1 MWKSLDIAG
10 MIAPGNVFLA
20 PLAGYTNLPFREM
33 CSRLG
38 AGLTF
43 TEMVSAKGLHYGS
56 EETRSLLRAGD
67 IRPRAAQLFGSDP
80 DIMREACE
88 SEALAPFDLID
99 INMGCPM
106 PKIVNNGEG
115 SALLEN
121 FPLAERVISA
131 CAKSGKRISVKFRVG
146 VRRGDK
152 LAAEFAKLCEGAGAC
167 MVTVHGRTRDMIYA
181 GEPDY
186 GEIAAAKNAVGIPV
200 IANGGIFSRKDA
212 EEMMK
217 RTGADGVMIARA
229 ALYRPQVFCDILGT
243 QAPPI
248 RGLYFRQL
256 DETLALY
263 GERFALVFMRK
274 MAAFYCK
281 GYAGAAEFKR
291 RLFSAGSVAEL
302 REVAD
307 EVFPR
312 AIE

>member
-10 MIAPGNVFLA
+10 MITPVNVFLA

-186 GEIAAAKNAVGIPV
+186 GQIAAAKNAVGIPV
-200 IANGGIFSRKDA
+200 IANGGIFSREDA

-229 ALYRPQVFCDILGT
+229 ALYRPQVFCDILGNK
-243 QAPPI
+243 APSM
-248 RGLYFRQL
+248 RELYFRQL

-307 EVFPR
+307 EVFPLS
-312 AIE
+312 IE